1 MQRKS
6 VNQKAPPREGFF
18 YWYNYIMP
26 KIPTSVLNESI
37 TIQRLSGSSV
47 DDRGLSTA
55 TFADN
60 ETSVQCRIEHRTGEE
75 INVDGRQEVNDVF
88 LITIRPEIDITTQDR
103 IVWDSEYYDVKVIK
117 NIKDRFGNVFYKE
130 IEVFKGF

>member
-1 MQRKS
+1 
-6 VNQKAPPREGFF
+6 
-18 YWYNYIMP
+18 MP
-26 KIPTSVLNESI
+26 KIPTSVLNESV

-60 ETSVQCRIEHRTGEE
+60 VTSVQCRITHDTGEE
-75 INVDGRQEVNDVF
+75 INADGRTEVNDVF
-88 LITIRPEIDITTQDR
+88 TMTIRPDVDITTQDR
-103 IVWDSEYYDVKVIK
+103 VVIDSEFYDVKIIK

-130 IEVFKGF
+130 VELSKGF